1 MMASENENASF
12 GNFPQMQP
20 RRRLQDP
27 EAAANMPIDYLRGG
41 VAGMLGLPS
50 DTINLI
56 GALRSLGRSDKAKSE
71 MPFGSE
77 YWLEN
82 LPLKNDKAANKV
94 AGHVGALLAT
104 PSVMSATGKAG
115 KGLAKVVGEELNAAM
130 LGERPGSLLEKLT
143 PQPLYA
149 VEPSSVATPS
159 LRQEV
164 EKAVKNSELMGP
176 TDPLQNFGRKQTE
189 DAARQKKITKTAQ
202 AESVQTEKIDTA
214 PRREARPGTYYR
226 EMAETDGP
234 EAVLKAAQK
243 GDHIQRKSDG
253 SFIGFPRDITSSQG
267 IGALR
272 NRLDRNVDEGAIA
285 INYADPARPAGS
297 WYPRAKSGMAETSE
311 PWRIGR
317 DVEQHSVYSAGV
329 SPASETDLAL
339 KHATSRAIGDPRR
352 AKYQQQADTLD
363 SAVAEERAASLGDK
377 TGEYGPKIDPRQMTA
392 GQFGVN
398 DFRNAQNFGFT
409 DPQGSPWK
417 AGVSPQMH
425 QVMDAE
431 TALQVDRL
439 NRKNAGGRTDW
450 SGPMTQE
457 VPWINGKAQDLYS
470 QRAGASY
477 PVGRQGMIQALR
489 DANNTMAESI
499 PKHSFSSTHEQM
511 PGFNTGHMSQL
522 HDFSSAQKDAY
533 SRAVPWALRNNE
545 AKLYGDQTMPAMVGA
560 GNRDVLQSA
569 AQFRTL
575 PNQEHIGRYTNS
587 SGNVE
592 NNLSNVSTALVDMT
606 TGKQSVNP
614 NTMKVLEAIE
624 NQRGGLDAQEASA
637 GHIVHTAKQ
646 IPASQQNA
654 AIIDTGRVPLDAG
667 QIDSM
672 NAKLAALRSDPKE
685 VAKFEKKRSLPGG
698 GEKQWVPTQRE
709 FVVDAL
715 REGTGLNVS
724 PSSRGALVADFNTAY
739 DQPAVAAESI
749 KLAREAGLPIEP
761 GKLES
766 FYIPHEYGQGKKT
779 SSILQQ
785 YADLPEG
792 VSQTVSQNISESPD
806 VRKVIKDQIA
816 RDNSPIFG
824 GNARED
830 LQLMRKFFSEADW
843 SKAVDMIKKGATPA
857 AAVAALGY
865 SLPSMAEEKR

>member
-1 MMASENENASF
+1 MANESASF

-20 RRRLQDP
+20 RRRLQDR
-27 EAAANMPIDYLRGG
+27 EAAANMPLDYFRGG

-56 GALRSLGRSDKAKSE
+56 GALRNLGRSDKAKSE
-71 MPFGSE
+71 VPFGSE

-82 LPLKNDKAANKV
+82 LPLNNDKAANKV
-94 AGHVGALLAT
+94 AGHIGALLAT

-115 KGLAKVVGEELNAAM
+115 KGIAKLVGEELNAAM

-149 VEPSSVATPS
+149 VEPGTTTAPS

-164 EKAVKNSELMGP
+164 EKAVKNSEKIGP
-176 TDPLQNFGRKQTE
+176 PDPLENFGRKQTE
-189 DAARQKKITKTAQ
+189 DTARQKKIEKAAQ
-202 AESVQTEKIDTA
+202 AEPVEKKKIVTG
-214 PRREARPGTYYR
+214 PRREARPGTFYR
-226 EMAETDGP
+226 DMAETEGP
-234 EAVLKAAQK
+234 DAVLAAAKQN
-243 GDHIQRKSDG
+243 DHLQRTPDG
-253 SFIGFPRDITSSQG
+253 GFIGAPRDIKSMQAVN
-267 IGALR
+267 ALR
-272 NRLDRNVDEGAIA
+272 NRLDRNVEEGAVA
-285 INYADPARPAGS
+285 INYADPTRPAGS
-297 WYPRAKSGMAETSE
+297 WYPRAKEGMAETSE

-317 DVEQHSVYSAGV
+317 DVEQHSAYSAGV

-339 KHATSRAIGDPRR
+339 KHGTSRAIGDPRR

-363 SAVAEERAASLGDK
+363 SAVAQERAAVLGEK
-377 TGEYGPKIDPRQMTA
+377 TGEYGPKIDPREMTA

-398 DFRNAQNFGFT
+398 DFRNAQNFGYT
-409 DPQGSPWK
+409 DPTGKPWK
-417 AGVSPQMH
+417 SGVTSQMH

-439 NRKNAGGRTDW
+439 NRNATGRRTDW

-457 VPWINGKAQDLYS
+457 VPWVNGKAQDLYEL
-470 QRAGASY
+470 RAGASY
-477 PVGRQGMIQALR
+477 PVGRQGKIQALR
-489 DANNTMAESI
+489 DANNTMADAI
-499 PKHSFSSTHEQM
+499 PKHSFSATHEQI
-511 PGFNTGHMSQL
+511 PGLNTGHMSQL
-522 HDFSSAQKDAY
+522 HNLSAAEKDAY

-545 AKLYGDQTMPAMVGA
+545 ARLYGDQTMPAMVGA
-560 GNRDVLQSA
+560 GDRDVLHSA

-587 SGNVE
+587 AGNVE
-592 NNLSNVSTALVDMT
+592 NNLSNVSTALVDMK
-606 TGKQSVNP
+606 TGEQSVSP

-646 IPASQQNA
+646 IPVSQQNA
-654 AIIDTGRVPLDAG
+654 AILDTGRVPLNVD
-667 QIDSM
+667 QIDALSL
-672 NAKLAALRSDPKE
+672 KLDALRSNPKE
-685 VAKFEKKRSLPGG
+685 VAKFEKQRTLPSGVQ
-698 GEKQWVPTQRE
+698 KQWVPTERE
-709 FVVDAL
+709 FVVEAL
-715 REGTGLNVS
+715 RDGTGLTVS
-724 PSSRGALVADFNTAY
+724 PSSRGALITDFNTAY

-749 KLAREAGLPIEP
+749 KLARNAGLPIEP

-766 FYIPHEYGQGKKT
+766 FYLPHEYGQGTKT
-779 SSILQQ
+779 SSILQK

-806 VRKVIKDQIA
+806 VRQVIKNQIA
-816 RDNSPIFG
+816 RDSSPLYG

-843 SKAVDMIKKGATPA
+843 SKAVEMIKKGATPA

-865 SLPSMAEEKR
+865 SLPSMAEEQR